1 MTGQVYKV
9 HTDSYSVKINENIIK
24 CGARGILKRRGDGIS
39 VGDFVEV
46 DNGTI
51 IRVLDRKNKFIRP
64 NVANIDY
71 VAAVVSP
78 TPKPDFYLIDKLY
91 LNAVKEGVDFFIVVN
106 KCDID
111 DQLLNEIKSEY
122 GALGVEIFCVS
133 AKTGNGIE
141 QLKNKLDGKLTV
153 LAGQSAAGKTSIVNS
168 VFGLELKTSEVSEK
182 ILRGR
187 HTTTRSE
194 IFEFDKIKIIDS
206 PGFAVI
212 DAMVD
217 LIDLPKCYPEY
228 FEVEHL
234 CKFRDCS
241 HTREPDCKVKE
252 LVDLGV
258 LSKKRYERYIEIYDE
273 ISKRRVVYEKN

>member
-168 VFGLELKTSEVSEK
+168 VFGLELKTGEVSEK

-194 IFEFDKIKIIDS
+194 IFEFDKNRQKTGRDVHFGGTVRLTFKLQFIEQKSDK
-206 PGFAVI
+206 PKFAGAAAA
-212 DAMVD
+212 DGSS
-217 LIDLPKCYPEY
+217 CG
-228 FEVEHL
+228 
-234 CKFRDCS
+234 RDPLYN
-241 HTREPDCKVKE
+241 H
-252 LVDLGV
+252 
-258 LSKKRYERYIEIYDE
+258 
-273 ISKRRVVYEKN
+273 